1 HNCSKYRPP
10 HHGTVE
16 MWTKWRAGC
25 HNGIIHR
32 EVVQLPPNS
41 EPYYL
46 MNAQV
51 TKDIGTQWSVYVGG
65 ENLNNFTVND
75 PIVAASAPFGPH
87 FDSAMVWGPVFG
99 TIVYAGFRYRVK

>member
-1 HNCSKYRPP
+1 
-10 HHGTVE
+10 
-16 MWTKWRAGC
+16 
-25 HNGIIHR
+25 
-32 EVVQLPPNS
+32 
-41 EPYYL
+41 

-87 FDSAMVWGPVFG
+87 FDSSMVWGPVFG